1 MRSRIDRLA
10 FASIL
15 TACSV
20 GPIGNVGN
28 GLWVGAIRDWA
39 AGGAAG
45 PGHRRFAS
53 TTRMTRP
60 ARIAAATR
68 IARRFRSMLAT
79 MSLLRRARPLGRRN
93 GRSQLAAKAFPDGAG
108 LLSPPSPR
116 AGL

>member
-20 GPIGNVGN
+20 GPIGNIGN
-28 GLWVGAIRDWA
+28 GLWLGGIRDWA
-39 AGGAAG
+39 AGGAGG

-53 TTRMTRP
+53 TTRMVRP

-79 MSLLRRARPLGRRN
+79 MSLLRRARPGPLELSQRADRYILSWFRQVSFSALPPRRP
-93 GRSQLAAKAFPDGAG
+93 L
-108 LLSPPSPR
+108 
-116 AGL
+116 